1 MSFKWV
7 DERAPLPEY
16 HCEWL
21 HNLPSSI
28 QRRDCLFSDTFT
40 NKGLIFLPSC
50 TIWNLNI
57 LLHICLFI
65 CGNFSANFCVDFSVI
80 SFPPFFPWGFH
91 FLFFFWCDRLQY
103 NLKNWKILFTCML
116 QYTLPCHFLSVNGI
130 LNWCIVDLQ
139 YFIKF
144 RCTT

>member
-1 MSFKWV
+1 MK
-7 DERAPLPEY
+7 EHL
-16 HCEWL
+16 CL
-21 HNLPSSI
+21 SI
-28 QRRDCLFSDTFT
+28 IVND
-40 NKGLIFLPSC
+40 C
-50 TIWNLNI
+50 TIYLPQSKGEIVYFLTPSPIRDWFFFHLAQYEI
-57 LLHICLFI
+57 STFYYIFVYSFVGTLVQIFVWISQLYPFPRFFLGAFI
-65 CGNFSANFCVDFSVI
+65 F
-80 SFPPFFPWGFH
+80 
-91 FLFFFWCDRLQY
+91 FFFWCDRLQY